1 MRERPILMSA
11 PMVRATLSDV
21 APKTQTRRVVKGTA
35 LEWLES
41 GYSGDYV
48 ALPENHLCPYGVPGD
63 RLYVKEAVWMW
74 CERRPNGKTKTGRDK
89 WHYVPLKTAPLHYAA
104 DHPKKP
110 AVDVVS
116 PVTDNRWGWRLKVAR
131 FMPRWACRI
140 VLEVTSRRV
149 EYLQEISTAD
159 CIAEG
164 APGGHGAITGYH
176 YAVTPIE
183 HYRRIW
189 EDLNG
194 FFSWIDNPR
203 VWVVS
208 FQRLEGG
215 AA

>member
-48 ALPENHLCPYGVPGD
+48 ALPDNHLCPYGVPGD

-89 WHYVPLKTAPLHYAA
+89 WHYVPLNAAPLHYAA

-116 PVTDNRWGWRLKVAR
+116 PNTGNRWGWRLRVAR

-140 VLEVTSRRV
+140 VLEVTAVRV

-164 APGGHGAITGYH
+164 VPGGHGSITGYA
-176 YAVTPIE
+176 YATTPLE

-208 FQRLEGG
+208 FRRLEGG